1 MYNFLFLNIRRLLL
15 KSGTDKTKIDFMKD
29 LSNSYTL
36 FICLCETF
44 LNSSILN
51 AEIFMPGF
59 VVCRCDRAD
68 RPGGGLC
75 IYIKD
80 SIMFEVCLSYSNS
93 VCELLIVKLDNP
105 SLIIVAIYR
114 PPSSLNS
121 DFEDIITRTTQCFNE
136 MPTPMPN
143 IVVVG
148 DFNLPNFNWDDPN
161 TDCLISKVM
170 CPFIDS
176 FFLKQIVTKPTRGS
190 NILDLVFC
198 HDDLIDS
205 IDIVKTSLSDHCIL
219 TINSFIPV
227 VVNHSTSEIN
237 PPSSV
242 MESLNFNKCDW
253 ELLITSLCD
262 IDWSVLLADLSA
274 IDCFNTFMTT
284 VSIICQNVVP
294 QHRAKTTHISKHHR
308 ERKTLMKKRAKL
320 KKRLKSCNRPEI
332 IQNLISS
339 IESDILCSHKNER
352 LHEEELAVSRIK
364 TDSNFFFRF
373 AKKFSIT
380 KQDIGPFYDGA
391 GDLITDKS
399 EISQLLL
406 EQFSSVFS
414 TPSTDEKVT
423 DPDSFFYL

>member
-190 NILDLVFC
+190 NILDLVF
-198 HDDLIDS
+198 
-205 IDIVKTSLSDHCIL
+205 LS
-219 TINSFIPV
+219 
-227 VVNHSTSEIN
+227 
-237 PPSSV
+237 
-242 MESLNFNKCDW
+242 
-253 ELLITSLCD
+253 
-262 IDWSVLLADLSA
+262 
-274 IDCFNTFMTT
+274 
-284 VSIICQNVVP
+284 
-294 QHRAKTTHISKHHR
+294 
-308 ERKTLMKKRAKL
+308 
-320 KKRLKSCNRPEI
+320 
-332 IQNLISS
+332 
-339 IESDILCSHKNER
+339 
-352 LHEEELAVSRIK
+352 
-364 TDSNFFFRF
+364 
-373 AKKFSIT
+373 
-380 KQDIGPFYDGA
+380 
-391 GDLITDKS
+391 
-399 EISQLLL
+399 
-406 EQFSSVFS
+406 
-414 TPSTDEKVT
+414 
-423 DPDSFFYL
+423 